1 MRRVVLLSFGCSV
14 LSIVFVVVP
23 HSARLVTDV
32 IPEVQV
38 PQRATTAAPSSPTPV
53 QACSRSI
60 RKRIPATYNLGIGL
74 CVPSVIY
81 HCCGHGASI
90 YLSQWRSFFNDDVP
104 MKRKIPSQCGII
116 ISGSTL
122 KEVTC
127 IRWRCKKNKGDAL
140 KLIFLPSRIRAPPP
154 VTGQV

>member
-1 MRRVVLLSFGCSV
+1 MDVVCCPLCSS
-14 LSIVFVVVP
+14 L
-23 HSARLVTDV
+23 
-32 IPEVQV
+32 
-38 PQRATTAAPSSPTPV
+38 SPTVRGLSQTSFLKFKFLSVRRQRLRRPRLPV